1 MLRKTRRIM
10 SRRRNKKKSIW
21 PKIIIFVL
29 ILVLAAVIFGRRGE
43 EKEKETVWLE
53 GSMLRI
59 GDTQVDYREGMV
71 YLNAVQKDYEQY
83 YGSDIWKYAIDSEG
97 NTMGEVI
104 KDQTL
109 EQIIYIK
116 VVCRKA
122 DELGI
127 VLSEEELQQVDK
139 QTADYMK
146 EIQGSSLSLHG
157 VNADIVRRIYADNLL
172 ARKTFEVTTL
182 NVDTD
187 IRDEEA
193 AQHRFYTI
201 AIRNFKIDAS
211 GNRVSYEANELE
223 ELKARVNSLQQQA
236 KETEDFYKLAAANT
250 EDSTMLEL
258 TGGIGDFPE
267 AYENAVLALNTG
279 EVSKVIETTD
289 YYYIFYCVTDFDVD
303 ATYEKKE
310 EMIAKR
316 QEKEF
321 QTRYKEWRGTTHI
334 EVNEEVWDALDYEM
348 ESVG

>member
-1 MLRKTRRIM
+1 M
-10 SRRRNKKKSIW
+10 SRRRNKKSSVW

-43 EKEKETVWLE
+43 KKEEETVWQE

-59 GDTQVDYREGMV
+59 GNTQVDYREGMV
-71 YLNAVQKDYEQY
+71 YLNAVKEDYEQY
-83 YGSDIWKYAIDSEG
+83 YGSDIWKYAVDSQG

-116 VVCRKA
+116 VVCQKA

-127 VLSEEELQQVDK
+127 VLSEEELQTVDQ
-139 QTADYMK
+139 QTAAYMEK
-146 EIQGSSLSLHG
+146 IRDSELLLHG
-157 VNADIVRRIYADNLL
+157 VNADIVRRIYSDNLL

-187 IRDEEA
+187 IPDDEA

-211 GNRVSYEANELE
+211 GNRASYEGTELE
-223 ELKARVNSLQQQA
+223 ELKARVETLRQQVV
-236 KETEDFYKLAAANT
+236 ESEDFYKLASANT
-250 EDSTMLEL
+250 EDSTMLEI
-258 TGGIGDFPE
+258 TGGLGDFPE
-267 AYENAVLALNTG
+267 AYEETVLALNAG
-279 EVSKVIETTD
+279 EVSEVIETTD

-310 EMIAKR
+310 KMIATR
-316 QEKEF
+316 QEEEF

-334 EVNEEVWDALDYEM
+334 EVNEEVWEALDFDRD
-348 ESVG
+348 SVG